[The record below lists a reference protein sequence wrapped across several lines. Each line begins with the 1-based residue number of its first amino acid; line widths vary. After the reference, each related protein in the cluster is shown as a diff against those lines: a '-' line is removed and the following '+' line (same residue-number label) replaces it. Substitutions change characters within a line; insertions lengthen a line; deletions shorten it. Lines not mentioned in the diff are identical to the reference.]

1 MTIEQIKLAL
11 KEIRAELNALEVQG
25 KPVGEAWN
33 KVHEAIIELAL
44 IEKESSNKP
53 GAAGIKDEAT

>member
-1 MTIEQIKLAL
+1 MTIEEIKAAL

-44 IEKESSNKP
+44 IEKEAEDK
-53 GAAGIKDEAT
+53 AAGANYEST